1 MKFVL
6 KQILLITVLMRNYI
20 YSLQEICTMNLSF
33 QIFATKACLEKY
45 KNIKNKLNHFSLTT
59 VWV

>member
-1 MKFVL
+1 
-6 KQILLITVLMRNYI
+6 
-20 YSLQEICTMNLSF
+20 MNLSF

-59 VWV
+59 TVWV